1 MKQVAYVLVGVL
13 AGFIL
18 AGGIF
23 IVTRVPAGKPIA
35 LEPSPTKAPIEVHV
49 VGGVVRPG
57 VYELPEGSRVKDAIE
72 AAGGLLVDADP
83 GSMNLAA
90 KVEDGQQ
97 LQIPGGESSASGLAG
112 TSGGGTG
119 PFQVIPTPASAAAS
133 PTPRAN
139 LLDINTA
146 TLAELD
152 SLPGI
157 GPTTAQSI
165 INYRNANGPFSQIED
180 IQNVPGIGRSTYDQ
194 IQDYIMVSPGP

>member
-1 MKQVAYVLVGVL
+1 MKQVAYVLVGILV
-13 AGFIL
+13 GFIL

-23 IVTRVPAGKPIA
+23 IVTRAPAGKPIA

-49 VGGVVRPG
+49 IGGVVRPG

-72 AAGGLLVDADP
+72 AAGGLLADADP

-97 LQIPGGESSASGLAG
+97 LEIPGGESAS
-112 TSGGGTG
+112 SGGTVGNTG
-119 PFQVIPTPASAAAS
+119 PFQVVPTAASAAAS
-133 PTPRAN
+133 PTPRTD

-146 TLAELD
+146 TAEELD

-157 GPTTAQSI
+157 GPTTAQNI
-165 INYRNANGPFSQIED
+165 INYRNTNGPFAQIED
-180 IQNVPGIGRSTYDQ
+180 IMNVPGLGLATFDQ
-194 IQDYIMVSPGP
+194 IKDYIMASQ